1 MIYYANNGTNRN
13 NSLGNGDALTIG
25 WIGPSVTPLTNL
37 NSGFRACTKSTQVT
51 STSTKPTPSTRT

>member
-13 NSLGNGDALTIG
+13 NSQGINDALTPG

-37 NSGFRACTKSTQVT
+37 NSGFRMYEVDTGEQFVQCSGDPKY
-51 STSTKPTPSTRT
+51 